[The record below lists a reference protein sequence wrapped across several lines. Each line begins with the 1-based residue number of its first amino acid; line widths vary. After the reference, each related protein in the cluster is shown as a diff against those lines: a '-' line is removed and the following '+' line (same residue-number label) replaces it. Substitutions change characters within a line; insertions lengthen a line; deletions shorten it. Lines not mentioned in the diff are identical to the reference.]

1 MFYCVCYILVD
12 TTMTREAVII
22 YGVGV
27 DDAYLVSVP
36 DGEPTITAGARH
48 ALLIQKDQLQ
58 SGRSVAGLYTVEL
71 GDIGDEIARSKI
83 RALIEGV
90 FPDSTG

>member
-1 MFYCVCYILVD
+1 MLCYILVD

-22 YGVGV
+22 YGVN
-27 DDAYLVSVP
+27 DAYLVSFP
-36 DGEPTITAGARH
+36 DEKPTITTGARH